1 MSQLTQT
8 AAALGVPI
16 SPQGL
21 DQRFTLSVAQFL
33 NEVLKETVLTA
44 ITADPVALPVLE
56 RFSAVVAED
65 STIVPLPDALAVV
78 WQGTGERTGHNQSSL
93 KLQVR
98 WDLLGGGLEGLLLQD
113 GKSNDNSSPLQST
126 PLATGALRLT
136 DLGYFSLDVLA
147 AQDKAGS
154 YWLNRLKVQTAVFDE
169 KGERCEVGQLLA
181 AQKNEMVELPVSLGV
196 QMHLPVRLLASR
208 VSAEIAAERRRKL
221 HAEARHK
228 GQKVSKARLELA
240 DWTILV
246 TNIPTSLMSL
256 QEALVL
262 YRMRW
267 QIELLFKLWKQHG
280 RLDES
285 PRRAGALAHIV

>member
-1 MSQLTQT
+1 
-8 AAALGVPI
+8 
-16 SPQGL
+16 
-21 DQRFTLSVAQFL
+21 
-33 NEVLKETVLTA
+33 
-44 ITADPVALPVLE
+44 
-56 RFSAVVAED
+56 
-65 STIVPLPDALAVV
+65 
-78 WQGTGERTGHNQSSL
+78 
-93 KLQVR
+93 
-98 WDLLGGGLEGLLLQD
+98 
-113 GKSNDNSSPLQST
+113 
-126 PLATGALRLT
+126 LRLT

-147 AQDKAGS
+147 AADKVGS

-169 KGERCEVGQLLA
+169 KGERCKVGQLLA
-181 AQKNEMVELPVSLGV
+181 AQETDMVELPVSLGV

-246 TNIPTSLMSL
+246 TNIPASLMSL
-256 QEALVL
+256 PEALTL

-285 PRRAGALAHIV
+285 RSERPWRILCEVYAKLLALVLQHWLLLVSCWAWPDRSLVKAAQAVRSNVALIVAAFRGLLSLSGALEQILCSMQSGCRMNPRRKAPNAYQLLLSLQEVA